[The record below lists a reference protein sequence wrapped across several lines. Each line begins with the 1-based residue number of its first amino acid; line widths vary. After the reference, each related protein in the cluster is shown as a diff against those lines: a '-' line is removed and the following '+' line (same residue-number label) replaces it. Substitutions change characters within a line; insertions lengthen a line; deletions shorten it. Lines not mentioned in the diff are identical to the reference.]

1 MGAISAGTARDPMSS
16 GVALVLGSE
25 GREEEEGEQMLR
37 RRLIVLGVV
46 ACAVGMLVAPS
57 ALGATPQ
64 QIYRDYA
71 NNGRLDHAYSK
82 ADLQAAQ
89 KYAAL
94 QGYPQVGVQGA
105 VEQALGA
112 QAVKPRGGL
121 PFTGVDLALMAA
133 GGALLL
139 GAGISL
145 RKLGKARK

>member
-1 MGAISAGTARDPMSS
+1 MF
-16 GVALVLGSE
+16 VAPAA
-25 GREEEEGEQMLR
+25 
-37 RRLIVLGVV
+37 LGV
-46 ACAVGMLVAPS
+46 
-57 ALGATPQ
+57 TPQ

-71 NNGRLDHAYSK
+71 DNGRLDQRTRRLICALRRSSS
-82 ADLQAAQ
+82 
-89 KYAAL
+89 L

-112 QAVKPRGGL
+112 QPVKPRGGL

-139 GAGISL
+139 GAGTTL